1 MHQRGLRPCS
11 AECQKNEVT
20 GVDEMSQ
27 RETDVIV
34 LGAGIVGLGIA
45 LKLQEKSRGVTLVDR
60 EEAGSQTSFGNAGI
74 IERASFLPYAFPRE
88 VGILLQYALNARTDA
103 HYHWNALLTVAP
115 WLARYWWN
123 SAPSRYQKAVAGA
136 RPLIENCLSEH
147 EPLIAA
153 AGAEHLIRR
162 TGWLK
167 AYRSEAKAREAIS
180 DAEKLRAFGVTA
192 DILDKAQLAERE
204 PHLADGVAGAVHYKD
219 PANVSDPQALSLA
232 YRALFE
238 KRGGVYV
245 QGDARSLAAD
255 GTGWRVMTAAG
266 SVLAKDVVL
275 ALGPWAQEFVKSFG
289 YDLPMGVKRGYHMHY
304 QTTGNA
310 TLNHT
315 VYDADNS
322 YVLAPMANG
331 VRLTTGAEFA
341 HRDAPP
347 TPVQLER
354 LEPKAKKFFPLADR
368 VDPKPWMGS
377 RPCTGDMLPFIGEA
391 PRHKGMWFAFGH
403 AHHGLTMSAVTGR
416 LIAEMVTGET
426 PFTDPAP
433 YRVDRF

>member
-1 MHQRGLRPCS
+1 
-11 AECQKNEVT
+11 
-20 GVDEMSQ
+20 MSE

-34 LGAGIVGLGIA
+34 VGAGIVGLGVA
-45 LKLQEKSRGVTLVDR
+45 LKLQEKGRGVTLVDR
-60 EEAGSQTSFGNAGI
+60 QEAGSQTSFGNAGI
-74 IERASFLPYAFPRE
+74 IERSSFLPYAFPRDLGE
-88 VGILLQYALNARTDA
+88 LFQYALNGRTDA
-103 HYHWNALLTVAP
+103 HYHVNALLSVAP

-123 SAPSRYQKAVAGA
+123 SAPSRYPRAIAGA
-136 RPLIENCLSEH
+136 KPLIENCLAEH

-162 TGWLK
+162 TGWIK
-167 AYRSEAKAREAIS
+167 AYRSEKKAKEAQA
-180 DAEKLRAFGVTA
+180 DAEKIRAYGVTI
-192 DILDKAQLAERE
+192 DTLNQQELALLE
-204 PHLADGVAGAVHYKD
+204 PNLGDGVIGAVHYRD
-219 PANVSDPQALSLA
+219 PANVNDPQALSLA

-238 KRGGVYV
+238 KRGGVFV
-245 QGDARSLAAD
+245 HGDARSLEQNGA
-255 GTGWRVMTAAG
+255 GWQVMTAGGA
-266 SVLAKDVVL
+266 VRARDVVVT
-275 ALGPWAQEFVKSFG
+275 LGPWAQEFAKAFG
-289 YDLPMGVKRGYHMHY
+289 YNLPMGVKRGYHMHY
-304 QTTGNA
+304 TTTGNA
-310 TLNHT
+310 VLNHT

-368 VDPKPWMGS
+368 VDPQPWMGS

-403 AHHGLTMSAVTGR
+403 AHHGLTLSAVTGR

-426 PFTDPAP
+426 PFTDPTP